1 MISKWNDKIVR
12 RNRKPIAVLV
22 IEFGTDAFDCIKL

>member
-1 MISKWNDKIVR
+1 MLSKWDNQIGR